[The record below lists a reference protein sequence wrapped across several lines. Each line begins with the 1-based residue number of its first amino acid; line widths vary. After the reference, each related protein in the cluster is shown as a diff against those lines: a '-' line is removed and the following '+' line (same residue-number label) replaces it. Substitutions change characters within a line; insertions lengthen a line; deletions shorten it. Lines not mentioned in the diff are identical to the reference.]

1 MMATFPKRYEIYF
14 ADLNP
19 TVGGEIRKVR
29 PVVVVS
35 QNEMNQ
41 FLDTVV
47 VCPLTSVLHRQWR
60 SRLQIQCAGKEAEI
74 AATGG
79 RRGERLP
86 RRLSDPDEGIYVVG
100 LCFSSHGFS
109 QAPAC
114 RRPRNHLE
122 HLCRLC

>member
-1 MMATFPKRYEIYF
+1 MAAFPRRYAVYF

-35 QNEMNQ
+35 QDEMNQ

-47 VCPLTSVLHRQWR
+47 VCPLTSTIHPQWR

-74 AATGG
+74 AVDQIRAVSK
-79 RRGERLP
+79 
-86 RRLSDPDEGIYVVG
+86 RRL
-100 LCFSSHGFS
+100 
-109 QAPAC
+109 
-114 RRPRNHLE
+114 RRRVDKLSPEEAAQLRHLITE
-122 HLCRLC
+122 MYGE

>member
-1 MMATFPKRYEIYF
+1 MTAFPRRYTIYF

-47 VCPLTSVLHRQWR
+47 VCPLTSTLHPRWR
-60 SRLQIQCAGKEAEI
+60 SRLQVQCAGQNAEI
-74 AATGG
+74 AVDQIRTISKQ
-79 RRGERLP
+79 RLR
-86 RRLSDPDEGIYVVG
+86 RRLDRLTAEEAAQ
-100 LCFSSHGFS
+100 L
-109 QAPAC
+109 
-114 RRPRNHLE
+114 RRIIAE
-122 HLCRLC
+122 MYGSE